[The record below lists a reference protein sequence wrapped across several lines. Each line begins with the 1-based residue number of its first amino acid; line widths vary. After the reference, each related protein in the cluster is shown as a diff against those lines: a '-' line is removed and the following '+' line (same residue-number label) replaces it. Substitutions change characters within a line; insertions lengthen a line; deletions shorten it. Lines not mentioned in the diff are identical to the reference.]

1 MTLAHIG
8 IGVFALGASF
18 ETAWRTEATEVL
30 SLGQTMHL
38 GAFELRLDRVAQSF
52 GPNYEAEQAFIR
64 VTGAGGRFVCE
75 AEPDRRLYAADGQTV
90 SGVAI
95 CANLL
100 DDVYVVS
107 GEPRPNVNGTQTHLV
122 RAYWNPWVRFV
133 FAGPL
138 IMALGGLI
146 SLTDRRLRF
155 AVTAKVRAALAPA
168 AAE

>member
-1 MTLAHIG
+1 MTDSA
-8 IGVFALGASF
+8 
-18 ETAWRTEATEVL
+18 
-30 SLGQTMHL
+30 GQL
-38 GAFELRLDRVAQSF
+38 F
-52 GPNYEAEQAFIR
+52 
-64 VTGAGGRFVCE
+64 CE

-95 CANLL
+95 CPHGL

-107 GEPRPNVNGTQTHLV
+107 GEKRPGPGGASTHLV
-122 RAYWNPWVRFV
+122 RAYWNPWVRFI

-138 IMALGGLI
+138 IMALGGLL

-155 AVTAKVRAALAPA
+155 AITAKVRGAALPA

>member
-1 MTLAHIG
+1 M
-8 IGVFALGASF
+8 
-18 ETAWRTEATEVL
+18 
-30 SLGQTMHL
+30 
-38 GAFELRLDRVAQSF
+38 
-52 GPNYEAEQAFIR
+52 
-64 VTGAGGRFVCE
+64 
-75 AEPDRRLYAADGQTV
+75 
-90 SGVAI
+90 
-95 CANLL
+95 
-100 DDVYVVS
+100 
-107 GEPRPNVNGTQTHLV
+107 V